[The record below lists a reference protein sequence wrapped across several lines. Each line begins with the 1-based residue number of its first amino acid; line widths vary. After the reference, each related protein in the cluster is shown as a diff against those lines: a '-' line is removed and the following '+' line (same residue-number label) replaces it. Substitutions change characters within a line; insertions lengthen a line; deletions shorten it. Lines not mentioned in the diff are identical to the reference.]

1 MSNRHLRCKI
11 RFYNTSILIKIVTIR
26 DLDDVLSHEG
36 VGLLDELLPLSGF
49 FEKSTFGGIRGRRA
63 VRNHGGHGP
72 TGDRAV
78 IGVDLDEGGGVVL
91 HELGGKPAQKGASH
105 CSELENLEIVEK

>member
-1 MSNRHLRCKI
+1 
-11 RFYNTSILIKIVTIR
+11 
-26 DLDDVLSHEG
+26 
-36 VGLLDELLPLSGF
+36 
-49 FEKSTFGGIRGRRA
+49 
-63 VRNHGGHGP
+63 
-72 TGDRAV
+72 V